1 MKLIEIF
8 LGIIAVV
15 EICKFVLRLID
26 FSLDIYCRRK
36 DTKNLDQSLAFQEQ
50 IVNLQKQNVQLNEE
64 GKKALNRYSYLF
76 TTLESRIKALEE
88 KQPKE

>member
-26 FSLDIYCRRK
+26 FGLGAYCRRK
-36 DTKNLDQSLAFQEQ
+36 DAKTLDQSLAFQKQ
-50 IVNLQKQNVQLNEE
+50 IVNLQEQNVQLNEE
-64 GKKALNRYSYLF
+64 GKKALERYSYLF
-76 TTLESRIKALEE
+76 TTLDSRIKALEE
-88 KQPKE
+88 KESKE